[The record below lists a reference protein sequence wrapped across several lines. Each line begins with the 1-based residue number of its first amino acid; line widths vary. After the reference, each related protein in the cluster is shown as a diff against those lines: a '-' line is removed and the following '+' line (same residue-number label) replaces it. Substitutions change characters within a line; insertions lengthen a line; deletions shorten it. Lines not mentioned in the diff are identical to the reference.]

1 MIENAG
7 LKNTE
12 NYFVNPDVGMQYVQ
26 PPQPPALTPIEKIEF
41 TRIDSENKRK
51 QADLELQFKELQMNN
66 SKMQL
71 DFQTKM
77 KELELKYNT
86 QIDVVK
92 LKAEADLTKTR
103 LNNASKNLMA
113 AQKATQEF
121 GQQIQELNAT
131 TGSNETPI
139 GS

>member
-1 MIENAG
+1 
-7 LKNTE
+7 
-12 NYFVNPDVGMQYVQ
+12 
-26 PPQPPALTPIEKIEF
+26 
-41 TRIDSENKRK
+41 
-51 QADLELQFKELQMNN
+51 
-66 SKMQL
+66 MQL

-86 QIDVVK
+86 QIDAAK
-92 LKAEADLTKTR
+92 LKAEVDLTKTK

-121 GQQIQELNAT
+121 GQQVQELNAG

-139 GS
+139 GSQ